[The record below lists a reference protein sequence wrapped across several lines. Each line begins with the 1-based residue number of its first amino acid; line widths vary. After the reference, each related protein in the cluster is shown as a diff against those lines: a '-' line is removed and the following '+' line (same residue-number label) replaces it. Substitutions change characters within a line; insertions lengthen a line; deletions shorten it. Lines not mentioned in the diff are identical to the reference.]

1 VALAAF
7 MTELA
12 TATHRSALVFDD
24 PVSSL
29 DHRWRGQV
37 AKRLVEEAESRQ
49 VIVFTHDLVF
59 VNDLS
64 DHATKTGRAARLTT
78 LSRGAAGAGM
88 VTDGLP
94 WKAQSVEDRL
104 DKLEKAARAA
114 KLLHDNNQEDEYAT
128 DVAKLYNALRA
139 TWERGLETSLS
150 SALFNATGTTSTPRT

>member
-1 VALAAF
+1 
-7 MTELA
+7 
-12 TATHRSALVFDD
+12 
-24 PVSSL
+24 
-29 DHRWRGQV
+29 
-37 AKRLVEEAESRQ
+37 
-49 VIVFTHDLVF
+49 
-59 VNDLS
+59 
-64 DHATKTGRAARLTT
+64 
-78 LSRGAAGAGM
+78 M